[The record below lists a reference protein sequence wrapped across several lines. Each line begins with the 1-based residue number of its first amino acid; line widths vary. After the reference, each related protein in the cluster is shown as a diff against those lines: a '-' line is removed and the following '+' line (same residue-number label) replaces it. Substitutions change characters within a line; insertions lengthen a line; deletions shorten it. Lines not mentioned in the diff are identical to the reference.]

1 MKIEGLEATYLT
13 GGMSPVQSSVL
24 TSNSRYLNN
33 PRFRDVFAQE
43 ALKRNGSDLPDAYL
57 IPEINRAVAEEMDV
71 ARLYQLLDVARTA
84 KPEFADW
91 LDARFLSNWAETDLS
106 GCADG
111 TVGAMIR
118 AFIADSGMDIDF
130 LFKELP
136 QDDFGYLLKRRVQN
150 HDIEHMITG
159 FDTTQVGE
167 ISLIVANAIAVSN
180 YFDPE
185 LAQMLSLQP
194 LFLASAT
201 LMRFNCHYP
210 AAMPALLE
218 GFAMAHAVGEQ
229 QRYPLFM
236 IRWEDH
242 IDKPVEQVRAELGFT
257 AGPLPSSGHWD
268 WTTPL
273 SHG

>member
-1 MKIEGLEATYLT
+1 MKIEGTEAAYLT
-13 GGMSPVQSSVL
+13 GGRTPAQSSVL

-43 ALKRNGSDLPDAYL
+43 ALKRNGTDLPDAYL
-57 IPEINRAVAEEMDV
+57 IPEINRAVAEETDMT
-71 ARLYQLLDVARTA
+71 RLYELLSEARES

-91 LDARFLSNWAETDLS
+91 LDARFLSNWTENDLS

-118 AFIADSGMDIDF
+118 AFIETSGMDIDF
-130 LFKELP
+130 MFKDLP

-167 ISLIVANAIAVSN
+167 IALIVANAVAVSN
-180 YFDPE
+180 YFAPE
-185 LAQMLSLQP
+185 LAQLLSLQP

-210 AAMPALLE
+210 SAMPALIE
-218 GFAMAHAVGEQ
+218 GFAMAHNVGNEVKL
-229 QRYPLFM
+229 PLFM

-242 IDKPVEQVRAELGFT
+242 IDKPVNQIREELGMT
-257 AGPLPSSGHWD
+257 AGPAAGSGYWN